1 VVRPPRQ
8 AVAYG
13 GEDGGQ
19 FDGDSGGG
27 RRPWQRGRRK
37 RERERETTT
46 IKIEGADFLQ
56 FVDPIFFMLKP

>member
-1 VVRPPRQ
+1 MVERMVVNSTVTVV
-8 AVAYG
+8 VAEG
-13 GEDGGQ
+13 HGREGEG
-19 FDGDSGGG
+19 
-27 RRPWQRGRRK
+27 

>member
-1 VVRPPRQ
+1 MVRPPRQ

-37 RERERETTT
+37 RERERDDNN
-46 IKIEGADFLQ
+46 KNRGG
-56 FVDPIFFMLKP
+56 